1 MHAHGWILPD
11 QLSASGRGMSVAHPP
26 HPDLVLLCGGTEQQ
40 RATLRRAH
48 SATTHSRT
56 AVTTSDVH
64 SLLRWAPRSRAVI
77 VCGELAG
84 IGAVTIEQI
93 VREHAPGVPVLTD
106 TKTRVDGGRNAG
118 TSREPRTAWD
128 RRGTE
133 HPVEAS
139 ARARRAVLS
148 EHLT

>member
-1 MHAHGWILPD
+1 MNTHGWILPD
-11 QLSASGRGMSVAHPP
+11 QLPASGRGMSVAHPP

-56 AVTTSDVH
+56 AVTTGDVH

-84 IGAVTIEQI
+84 IGVATIGQI
-93 VREHAPGVPVLTD
+93 IREHAPGVAVITNA
-106 TKTRVDGGRNAG
+106 DGSVNGERSARTAPESRNAAG
-118 TSREPRTAWD
+118 SAWERAFQSRLQLGLA
-128 RRGTE
+128 
-133 HPVEAS
+133 
-139 ARARRAVLS
+139 
-148 EHLT
+148 